1 MTVTT
6 VNFDPDKK
14 RIEDIFEGSLQ
25 LVIPRYQRTYSWPKE
40 KAEEF
45 YGDFIEESEK
55 AEDNLAFLG
64 TILFA
69 ISDDG
74 SLEVIDGQQRLIT
87 ITLFLAALRD
97 ILHKNIGTANA
108 LIAADHLQKK
118 IKITSTFGSS
128 YASSENNKLKLRVG
142 LEIEGIFKTMV
153 YDQCPDIRVV
163 KPKNAAEKK
172 VLDAY
177 TYFSKQLKE
186 TLTRPGL
193 HSEQQLKLADRI
205 LSKINAIEYIDIRVM
220 NKEVAYN
227 LFESHNA
234 KGVALAKTDL
244 IKNYY
249 FGRLSGN
256 DNEKNRKMDEWDSLI
271 NEFSDNT
278 SNMLPDRF
286 FYYMLQSYEG
296 NFPSNSLYR
305 RIKPWMVNHQSFFAT
320 LRKNIKLMVELKNA
334 DTDDREINRILTA
347 LSEKMH
353 VNQCFIL
360 LLCLYR
366 NQEKLSPSIYKKVF
380 QLVEDFTYI
389 YSGVTKSPGHALE
402 KVYSKHAQALEEA
415 LIAHGKELSKVDKEK
430 ITGRLLKDLRSD
442 LRELAPNYGVF
453 FEAFG
458 DLKYTSRTNRVIIR
472 YTFEKIELHHS
483 KGAILLGE
491 TFTLDHIIPQRR
503 AKAALFQSIGNLT
516 PMSAAKNSAKGS
528 TEAIREDYIDIN
540 NFYSIKKLNEQLAE
554 GEPFGEDAIVAR
566 LNYLGRYAY
575 TEAFSAVFSN

>member
-25 LVIPRYQRTYSWPKE
+25 LVIPRYQRTYSWPKD

-45 YGDFIEESEK
+45 YSDFIEESAK

-69 ISDDG
+69 IGDDG

-97 ILHKNIGTANA
+97 ILGKSVGTADA

-128 YASSENNKLKLRVG
+128 YATSENNQYKLRVG
-142 LEIEGIFKTMV
+142 LEIESIFKTMI
-153 YDQCPDIRVV
+153 YDQCPDTRAVR
-163 KPKNAAEKK
+163 PKNAAEKK
-172 VLDAY
+172 VFDAY
-177 TYFSKQLKE
+177 TFFHKQLKD

-193 HSEQQLKLADRI
+193 HSDQQLKLADRI
-205 LSKINAIEYIDIRVM
+205 LSKINAIEYIDIRVT

-249 FGRLSGN
+249 FGRLTGS
-256 DNEKNRKMDEWDSLI
+256 DTEKNKKMDEWDNLL

-305 RIKPWMVNHQSFFAT
+305 RIKPWMVNHQSFFTT
-320 LRKNIKLMVELKNA
+320 LKKNIKLMVELKNA
-334 DTDDREINRILTA
+334 DTNDKEINRILTA
-347 LSEKMH
+347 LSEKMR

-366 NQEKLSPSIYKKVF
+366 NQEKLSPSIYKKIF

-402 KVYSKHAQALEEA
+402 KVYSKNAKALEDA
-415 LIAHGKELSKVDKEK
+415 LREYGKDVSKIDKEK
-430 ITGRLLKDLRSD
+430 ITGRLLKELKTDM
-442 LRELAPNYGVF
+442 RELLPNYGVF
-453 FEAFG
+453 LEAFG
-458 DLKYTSRTNRVIIR
+458 DLRYTSRTNKIIIR

-483 KGAILLGE
+483 KGAVLLGDA
-491 TFTLDHIIPQRR
+491 FTLDHIIPQRK
-503 AKAALFQSIGNLT
+503 AKEGLYQSIGNLT

-528 TEAIREDYIDIN
+528 SEAGRNDYLDIS
-540 NFYSIKKLNEQLAE
+540 NFYSVKKLNEQLTAE
-554 GEPFGEDAIVAR
+554 QSFNEESITTR
-566 LNYLGRYAY
+566 LNYLARYAY
-575 TEAFSAVFSN
+575 YDAFSGVSSN

>member
-14 RIEDIFEGSLQ
+14 RIEDIFESSVQ

-45 YGDFIEESEK
+45 YEDFIEESAK

-69 ISDDG
+69 ISEDG

-97 ILHKNIGTANA
+97 VLSKSIRSADA

-128 YASSENNKLKLRVG
+128 YATSENNRYKLRVG
-142 LEIEGIFKTMV
+142 LEIEDIFKTMV
-153 YDQCPDIRVV
+153 YDQCPDIRTV

-172 VLDAY
+172 VFDAY
-177 TYFSKQLKE
+177 TFFNKQLKD
-186 TLTRPGL
+186 TLARPGL

-205 LSKINAIEYIDIRVM
+205 LSKINAIEYIDIRVT

-249 FGRLSGN
+249 FGRLTGS
-256 DNEKNRKMDEWDSLI
+256 DAEKNKKMDEWDSLI
-271 NEFSDNT
+271 SEFSDNT

-296 NFPSNSLYR
+296 NFPSNNLYR
-305 RIKPWMVNHQSFFAT
+305 RIKPWMVNHQSFFTT
-320 LRKNIKLMVELKNA
+320 LKKNIRLMVDLKNA

-347 LSEKMH
+347 LSEKMR
-353 VNQCFIL
+353 VNQCFIF

-366 NQEKLSPSIYKKVF
+366 NQEKLSPSIYKKIF

-402 KVYSKHAQALEEA
+402 KVYSKHAEALENALEEY
-415 LIAHGKELSKVDKEK
+415 GKDISKIDKEK
-430 ITGRLLKDLRSD
+430 ITGRLLKELRNDLQ
-442 LRELAPNYGVF
+442 ELAPNYGVF
-453 FEAFG
+453 LEAFS
-458 DLKYTSRTNRVIIR
+458 DLSYTSRTNKIIIR
-472 YTFEKIELHHS
+472 YTFEKIELHYS
-483 KGAILLGE
+483 KGAVLLGDG
-491 TFTLDHIIPQRR
+491 FTLDHIIPQR
-503 AKAALFQSIGNLT
+503 KAREGLYQSIGNLV
-516 PMSAAKNSAKGS
+516 PLSAAKNSAKGS
-528 TEAIREDYIDIN
+528 GVATQGDYLDIN
-540 NFYSIKKLNEQLAE
+540 NFYSVKRLNEQLADDQV
-554 GEPFGEDAIVAR
+554 FDEDAITTR
-566 LNYLGRYAY
+566 LNYLARFSY
-575 TEAFSAVFSN
+575 TEAFSVISHN